1 MRFAAQHWLW
11 GLMAVPI
18 LAVILAWAWRMRR
31 RLAARFAEKAL
42 WTRLAPDVNYAVRGW
57 KLTCGLLA
65 IALMI
70 FAVASPQWGASAV
83 MLQRRGL
90 DIVVALDVSRSM
102 LASDVKPNRLDRAKR
117 EIVEIFNRLSGD
129 RIGLV
134 VFAGD
139 AYVQFPLTI
148 DAAAARMLLD
158 AVDSRSA
165 GRPGTILDVAI
176 RKAVAMF
183 ETDERKFKVLVL
195 ISDGE
200 GLEGDP
206 LAAAR
211 EAAQTGVRIYT
222 VGIGTPGGEPIP
234 EFDDNG
240 RQTGFKKDQSGQVVL
255 SKLDEVTL
263 QKIALATEGRY
274 FRAGPAQME
283 LDELFAE
290 LAKLE
295 KKELEGR
302 LFTEFEERYQ
312 YFLVPAFLLLGLEMA
327 LVERRRRRRT
337 GTNA

>member
-1 MRFAAQHWLW
+1 
-11 GLMAVPI
+11 
-18 LAVILAWAWRMRR
+18 
-31 RLAARFAEKAL
+31 
-42 WTRLAPDVNYAVRGW
+42 
-57 KLTCGLLA
+57 
-65 IALMI
+65 
-70 FAVASPQWGASAV
+70 
-83 MLQRRGL
+83 
-90 DIVVALDVSRSM
+90 
-102 LASDVKPNRLDRAKR
+102 
-117 EIVEIFNRLSGD
+117 
-129 RIGLV
+129 
-134 VFAGD
+134 
-139 AYVQFPLTI
+139 
-148 DAAAARMLLD
+148 
-158 AVDSRSA
+158 
-165 GRPGTILDVAI
+165 
-176 RKAVAMF
+176 
-183 ETDERKFKVLVL
+183 
-195 ISDGE
+195 
-200 GLEGDP
+200 
-206 LAAAR
+206 
-211 EAAQTGVRIYT
+211 VRIYT

-263 QKIALATEGRY
+263 QKIALATEGLY